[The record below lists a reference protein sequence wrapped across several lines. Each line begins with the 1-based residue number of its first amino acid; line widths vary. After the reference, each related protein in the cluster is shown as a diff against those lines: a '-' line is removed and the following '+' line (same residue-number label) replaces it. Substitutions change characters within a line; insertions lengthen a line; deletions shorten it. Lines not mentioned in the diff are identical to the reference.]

1 MLTAAAAA
9 PWSMKPLLGFLA
21 DSVVIGGYSKRYWII
36 LVTLP
41 SIVACAVFGVFGA
54 EVLGPDAIAALV
66 FVMALQFAMIDLLSE
81 AEYARKLQQNAEHG
95 PGLMSFVWAGVFVSS
110 LLSTTISGAMLEW
123 AAAKWAVLA
132 ALPFIATPIVPAVL
146 NWLGEARHFE
156 KRAEGGRDGNV
167 DATRVLLLGGSE
179 GAGDAAT
186 TGVAAMGERDA
197 EGESTEKDE
206 SEDEEEDAVH
216 RTAAAEGT
224 RVVAASFDILL
235 PPASPAGAPSS
246 ASGSAA
252 GSRGRCAACCDC
264 FRRNVCAVDCAKAR
278 SQRKLF
284 TLSLGMGVLAIVTTA
299 MQTFGNDVSIANVL
313 PCDGE
318 ADAEAGPS
326 IACRCGDEIGQIVES
341 VIVGALVLV
350 GFWAFTPPPVAKV
363 QTFFFVQN
371 VFTISIEGGAFYF
384 FTDDATA
391 FPDGPHFSNAF
402 YVTAIGVVSNLFA
415 LVGIWSYNSLMHNW
429 KYRTIL
435 LVANLAFMLVNV
447 VSAAVYLRWNR
458 IVGIPDDAFV
468 IGRSVLLLP
477 LFFISFLCHTVIYY
491 LLFYHLAAVY
501 IPGRRVCHRQRRLRR
516 GDVPVDVYAER
527 RHHVAALPAR
537 RRSDDVRTPRGLLQL
552 RPAAR
557 VECRQLL
564 ALHAR
569 RAADGGSGRVCAVRQ
584 SVDRGAHQR
593 PFAVRSAPSAARP
606 HTGRAADGRL
616 ARRRGKRCGKRGARG
631 REAARVY
638 VGRAAPRRRYV
649 VLLQRGEGEQATR
662 GERRRRRCEQRGA
675 VVRRVAGRRRRRLSA
690 SGLHSVHAQNKTH
703 SVESTVHRAL
713 SRPLAARTLSS
724 WTSTSRRYCGWEAI
738 GATLYS
744 SSAVVAT

>member
-1 MLTAAAAA
+1 
-9 PWSMKPLLGFLA
+9 MKPLLGFLA

-477 LFFISFLCHTVIYY
+477 LFFISFVCPI
-491 LLFYHLAAVY
+491 LLFTIFCFTISLPSTFRDDAFVIGSDAFVEVTYLWTYMPSVVIMSQLCPHGVEATMYALLAGSSNFGQQLASSAGSFSLCMLGVQPTGAAGESAQFDNLW
-501 IPGRRVCHRQRRLRR
+501 I
-516 GDVPVDVYAER
+516 
-527 RHHVAALPAR
+527 AALISALLPCVPLLLLPVLIPDAR
-537 RRSDDVRTPRGLLQL
+537 QTDVLLGGEAS
-552 RPAAR
+552 AA
-557 VECRQLL
+557 
-564 ALHAR
+564 
-569 RAADGGSGRVCAVRQ
+569 G
-584 SVDRGAHQR
+584 RGAHEGEKR
-593 PFAVRSAPSAARP
+593 RAFTWAAPHRGGGMSFSFSEVRANKRRGASAGGAAASSAAQSYGALP
-606 HTGRAADGRL
+606 DGDDD
-616 ARRRGKRCGKRGARG
+616 A
-631 REAARVY
+631 
-638 VGRAAPRRRYV
+638 
-649 VLLQRGEGEQATR
+649 
-662 GERRRRRCEQRGA
+662 
-675 VVRRVAGRRRRRLSA
+675 
-690 SGLHSVHAQNKTH
+690 
-703 SVESTVHRAL
+703 
-713 SRPLAARTLSS
+713 
-724 WTSTSRRYCGWEAI
+724 
-738 GATLYS
+738 
-744 SSAVVAT
+744 